1 MHFSRQNHFFSCR
14 WRQQVRGF
22 RENPLAD
29 NSLKFKLKNRG
40 WREGGGYREGGSGR
54 ASLSSRGKKYV
65 PL

>member
-1 MHFSRQNHFFSCR
+1 M
-14 WRQQVRGF
+14 RGF